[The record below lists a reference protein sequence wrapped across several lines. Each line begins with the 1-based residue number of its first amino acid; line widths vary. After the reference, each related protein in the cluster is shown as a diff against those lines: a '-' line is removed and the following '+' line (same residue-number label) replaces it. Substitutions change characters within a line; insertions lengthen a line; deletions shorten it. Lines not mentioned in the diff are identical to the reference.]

1 MARSLKRNQY
11 FGSSAGQSAVRG
23 RQPGRYSVGGRLPAR
38 RILLFSLSAIIGL
51 VATAAVA
58 QDANY
63 SSVEAT
69 ADKPVQLSYHASAN
83 KKNCAPGALPT
94 IRVID
99 APKAGLL
106 TVRKAVL
113 TTDKIE
119 GCPGLKTPVQVVFY
133 AGRSGY
139 VGPDRVKY
147 EVTSENGE
155 VSTFETAITIKAFL
169 PQSPPAGDKAGRPL

>member
-1 MARSLKRNQY
+1 MVGSLNRNHNLCSRRDRSRSQGSGARRH
-11 FGSSAGQSAVRG
+11 
-23 RQPGRYSVGGRLPAR
+23 SVGGRLWYV
-38 RILLFSLSAIIGL
+38 RIVLFSLSAIVSL
-51 VATAAVA
+51 AATAAVA

-133 AGRSGY
+133 AARSGY

-155 VSTFETAITIKAFL
+155 VSTFETAITIKAAL